1 MEKSLREIKVEL
13 MKDKRFRDELS
24 AALIAEILENSD
36 MNISQEEVSKR
47 VKRLVNE
54 LIDAR
59 LEQVSHPLEN

>member
-1 MEKSLREIKVEL
+1 LEKSLREIKVEL

-59 LEQVSHPLEN
+59 LEQVSRPLEN

>member
-1 MEKSLREIKVEL
+1 MKKSLREIKVEL

>member
-1 MEKSLREIKVEL
+1 LKKSLREIKVEL

>member
-1 MEKSLREIKVEL
+1 LEKSLREIKVEL